1 MTPRCGG
8 SASSSSLMVSGPSF
22 SGSFLTGLSRELEA
36 PTDELPAAEEPEEAR
51 RRAHEETKCS
61 YAASG
66 NRGGRSRRR
75 WRAPPASSR
84 PLKGQPRTAKPPIV
98 STSSNASATLRPSP
112 RASKQTTRPPV
123 REDPQPEE
131 DGGQRRGER
140 DWPRP
145 LAGHGLGAGAAG
157 PRRGR
162 SGYRAVPGGHRRRD
176 RGRPRPPAGP
186 GLGAAG
192 PRRAPGGYGAVPR
205 GHRPVHAVPGGEGL
219 LDSPSRPILRV
230 EASRRPRDDYIW
242 TTQEDINPK
251 MRAVLV
257 DWLVDVACTF
267 RLPADTLHLAV
278 SYVDRFLTTSVIKRH
293 ELQLLGV
300 TALLVA
306 AKYEDD
312 IFVHEVQRY
321 RGVTG
326 NTYTAQQVVKM
337 ETDILKSLNF
347 EMGSPTAR
355 TFLRRYITV
364 CRGRDRAKAEK
375 LEFLC
380 SYLAELSLL
389 DYDCIQFNP
398 SVVAAAYLF
407 LARFTISPTAHPWN
421 LTLQRNTKYKVSDL
435 KSCIL
440 MIHELQLNGTYPG
453 LKEDAVK
460 VKYNDRELEGVSAM
474 ASPKNMPPR
483 FLKNIRR

>member
-1 MTPRCGG
+1 MEASDEE
-8 SASSSSLMVSGPSF
+8 SATGPARPLGTDSETDSAAAPAAIARDIDDETEADLARLLDPDPKQPDPAALRSGMAPYLGDIDRYMRSL
-22 SGSFLTGLSRELEA
+22 ELE
-36 PTDELPAAEEPEEAR
+36 E
-51 RRAHEETKCS
+51 
-61 YAASG
+61 
-66 NRGGRSRRR
+66 
-75 WRAPPASSR
+75 
-84 PLKGQPRTAKPPIV
+84 
-98 STSSNASATLRPSP
+98 
-112 RASKQTTRPPV
+112 
-123 REDPQPEE
+123 
-131 DGGQRRGER
+131 
-140 DWPRP
+140 
-145 LAGHGLGAGAAG
+145 
-157 PRRGR
+157 
-162 SGYRAVPGGHRRRD
+162 
-176 RGRPRPPAGP
+176 
-186 GLGAAG
+186 
-192 PRRAPGGYGAVPR
+192 
-205 GHRPVHAVPGGEGL
+205 
-219 LDSPSRPILRV
+219 
-230 EASRRPRDDYIW
+230 SRRPRDDYMW
-242 TTQEDINPK
+242 TTQQDINPK

-257 DWLVDVACTF
+257 DWLVEVACTF

-321 RGVTG
+321 SAITA
-326 NTYTAQQVVKM
+326 NTYTRQQVVKM

-355 TFLRRYITV
+355 TFLRY
-364 CRGRDRAKAEK
+364 RAKAKK

-398 SVVAAAYLF
+398 SVVAAACLF
-407 LARFTISPTAHPWN
+407 LARFTITPTARPWN

-453 LKEDAVK
+453 LKVYVIK
-460 VKYNDRELEGVSAM
+460 FKYNDRELEGVSAM
-474 ASPKNMPPR
+474 ASPENIPPR
-483 FLKNIRR
+483 FLKDIKR

>member
-1 MTPRCGG
+1 MEVSDEESVTGPAR
-8 SASSSSLMVSGPSF
+8 SLG
-22 SGSFLTGLSRELEA
+22 
-36 PTDELPAAEEPEEAR
+36 TDSEPEQPDPAAAAAAIAPYPGDIDDETAADLAR
-51 RRAHEETKCS
+51 
-61 YAASG
+61 
-66 NRGGRSRRR
+66 
-75 WRAPPASSR
+75 
-84 PLKGQPRTAKPPIV
+84 
-98 STSSNASATLRPSP
+98 
-112 RASKQTTRPPV
+112 
-123 REDPQPEE
+123 
-131 DGGQRRGER
+131 
-140 DWPRP
+140 
-145 LAGHGLGAGAAG
+145 
-157 PRRGR
+157 
-162 SGYRAVPGGHRRRD
+162 
-176 RGRPRPPAGP
+176 
-186 GLGAAG
+186 
-192 PRRAPGGYGAVPR
+192 
-205 GHRPVHAVPGGEGL
+205 L
-219 LDSPSRPILRV
+219 LDPDSEQPDPAALRAGMAPYLGDIDRYMRSL